1 MTKSRLVIAAVLA
14 LLASVVI
21 LQNAGTVETRVLFL
35 TIPLPQ
41 AVLLLTTLLIGFALG
56 VIVTMIYGKQ
66 RKRNPRKPSS

>member
-21 LQNAGTVETRVLFL
+21 LQNTGTVETRVLFL
-35 TIPLPQ
+35 TISLPQ